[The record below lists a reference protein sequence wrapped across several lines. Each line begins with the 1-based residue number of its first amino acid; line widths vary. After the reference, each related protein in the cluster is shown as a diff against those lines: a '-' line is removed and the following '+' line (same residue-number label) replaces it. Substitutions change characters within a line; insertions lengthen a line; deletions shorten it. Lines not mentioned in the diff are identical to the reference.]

1 MSVRSNL
8 QARAAAAY
16 CISLKYYMISTPCK
30 LYHLCRSES
39 EISMQNMG
47 TIRCTQFLLRFLLLW
62 VFIWKTQSEEDI
74 IVTTKNGKI
83 RGINLPVLGGIVSAF
98 LGIPYAQPPLGNLRF
113 KKPQYLSKWPDI
125 WNATKYA
132 NSCYQNI
139 DQSFPGFL
147 GSEMWNPNTDLSE
160 DCLYLNVWV
169 PTPKPKNASVMIWIY
184 GGGFQ
189 TGTASLNVYDG
200 KFLARVE
207 RVIVV
212 SMNYRVG
219 ALGFLAL
226 PGNTEAPGNMGLF
239 DQQLAL
245 QWVQKNIAAF
255 GGNPKSVT
263 LFGESAG
270 AGSVSLHLLSPRSH
284 PFFTRAILQSGSSNA
299 PWAVMPLYEARNRTL
314 TLAKFVGCSRE
325 NETAIIKCL
334 RNKDPREILLNEIFV
349 VPYDTLLSVNFGP
362 TLDGDFLTDMPNTL
376 LQLGQLKKTQIM
388 VGVNKDEGTA
398 FLVYGAP
405 GISKDNNSIITRK
418 EFEEGLKMLFPKVG
432 ELGKESI
439 LFHYIDWLDDQR
451 PENYREA
458 LDDVLGDYNF
468 ICPALEFTKKFSELG
483 NDAFFYYFDH
493 RSSKIPWPEWMGVMH
508 GYEIEFVFGLPLE
521 RRANYTRAEEIL
533 SRFMMKHWANFAKY
547 GNPDGIQNNGTKW
560 PVFKNTEQKYLILS
574 KESPRVNTKLRAQQ
588 CRFWTLF
595 FPQVLEM
602 TGNIDE
608 AEREWKAGFHRW
620 NNYMMD
626 WKNQFN
632 DYTSKK
638 ESCAAL

>member
-1 MSVRSNL
+1 MNRTVRISENT
-8 QARAAAAY
+8 QA
-16 CISLKYYMISTPCK
+16 CISS
-30 LYHLCRSES
+30 SNQ
-39 EISMQNMG
+39 EINMQSKG
-47 TIRCTQFLLRFLLLW
+47 TIISIQFLLRFLLLW
-62 VFIWKTQSEEDI
+62 VLIGKSHTEEDI
-74 IVTTKNGKI
+74 IITTKNGKV
-83 RGINLPVLGGIVSAF
+83 RGMNLPVLDGTVTAF
-98 LGIPYAQPPLGNLRF
+98 LGIPYAQPPLGRLRF
-113 KKPQYLSKWPDI
+113 KKPQFLTKWSDI

-132 NSCYQNI
+132 NSCYQNA
-139 DQSFPGFL
+139 DQSFPGFP

-160 DCLYLNVWV
+160 DCLYLNVWI
-169 PTPKPKNASVMIWIY
+169 PTPKPKNATVMIWIY

-189 TGTASLNVYDG
+189 TGTSSLPVYDG

-226 PGNTEAPGNMGLF
+226 PGNPEVPGNMGLF

-270 AGSVSLHLLSPRSH
+270 AGSVSLHLLSPRSQ
-284 PFFTRAILQSGSSNA
+284 PLFTRAILQSGSSNA
-299 PWAVMPLYEARNRTL
+299 PWAVMSLDEAKNRTL
-314 TLAKFVGCSRE
+314 TLAKFIGCSKE
-325 NETAIIKCL
+325 NDTEIIKCL
-334 RNKDPREILLNEIFV
+334 RNKDPQEILLNELLV
-349 VPYDTLLSVNFGP
+349 VPSDTLLSVNFGP
-362 TLDGDFLTDMPNTL
+362 VVDGDFLTDMPDTL
-376 LQLGQLKKTQIM
+376 LQLGQFKKTQIL

-405 GISKDNNSIITRK
+405 GFSKDNDSIITRK
-418 EFEEGLKMLFPKVG
+418 EFQEGLKIYFPGVSEFG
-432 ELGKESI
+432 REAI
-439 LFHYIDWLDDQR
+439 LFYYVDLLDDQR
-451 PENYREA
+451 AEKYREA
-458 LDDVLGDYNF
+458 LDDVLGDYNI
-468 ICPALEFTKKFSELG
+468 ICPALEFTTKFSELG
-483 NDAFFYYFDH
+483 NNAFFYYFEH
-493 RSSKIPWPEWMGVMH
+493 RSSQLPWPEWMGVMH

-521 RRANYTRAEEIL
+521 RRVNYTRAEEIL
-533 SRFMMKHWANFAKY
+533 SRSIMNYWANFAKY
-547 GNPDGIQNNGTKW
+547 GNPNGTQNNSTRW
-560 PVFKNTEQKYLILS
+560 PAFRSTDQKYLTLNA
-574 KESPRVNTKLRAQQ
+574 ESPKVYTKLRAQQ

-595 FPQVLEM
+595 FPKVLEM

-608 AEREWKAGFHRW
+608 AEREWRAGFYRW

-638 ESCAAL
+638 ESCADFAPVDF